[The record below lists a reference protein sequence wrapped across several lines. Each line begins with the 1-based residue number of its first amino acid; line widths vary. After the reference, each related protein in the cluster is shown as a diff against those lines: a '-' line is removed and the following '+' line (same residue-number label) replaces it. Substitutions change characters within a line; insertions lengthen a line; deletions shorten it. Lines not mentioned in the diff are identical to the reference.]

1 MKRVDDA
8 LSRIQE
14 VKDKNKTEIEIMS
27 DEE

>member
-14 VKDKNKTEIEIMS
+14 VKDKNKTEIEVVS